1 MRMNAIV
8 WCSLAGVFIAGY
20 ADGPADRKPT
30 DPLVVTSVSGPAST
44 PLPVEALLTTT
55 SISGIRRS
63 NDGRKLAYISTASGR
78 PNLWL
83 MNADGTS
90 AHQLV
95 TSDDRQTGARFTHDD
110 GAVVYSQDRGGNE

>member
-1 MRMNAIV
+1 MRITTIV
-8 WCSLAGVFIAGY
+8 CCTLACVSHAAY

-30 DPLVVTSVSGPAST
+30 DPSAVASMSGPASA

-55 SISGIRRS
+55 RIMDVARS
-63 NDGRKLAYISTASGR
+63 NDGRMLVYTSNASGR

-83 MNADGTS
+83 MRADGAD

-95 TSDDRQTGARFTHDD
+95 RSDDRQVGARFTHD
-110 GAVVYSQDRGGNE
+110 N

>member
-1 MRMNAIV
+1 MRIHAIV
-8 WCSLAGVFIAGY
+8 CCSLACIACAAY

-30 DPLVVTSVSGPAST
+30 DPLAVTSASGPTAS
-44 PLPVEALLTTT
+44 PLPVEALLNST

-63 NDGRKLAYISTASGR
+63 NDGRKLVYTSNASGR

-83 MNADGTS
+83 MNADGTG

-95 TSDDRQTGARFTHDD
+95 TNNDRQSGARFLHDD
-110 GAVVYSQDRGGNE
+110 SAV